1 MRGLKIVIGT
11 VPLFCTAGFIES
23 FMTRHVEWPDAFR
36 LMVILLSAAFIVYY
50 YIVLPYLRNRN
61 HAN

>member
-1 MRGLKIVIGT
+1 
-11 VPLFCTAGFIES
+11 
-23 FMTRHVEWPDAFR
+23 MTRHVEWPDAFR